1 MVRLVAMGDNVVD
14 CYVAN
19 GVMYPGG
26 NTLNVATY
34 VSRFGGQAAYVGRV
48 ANDPAG
54 RLIRSALSA
63 EGVDISHLLVSDEG
77 TTAYCIIGH
86 QNGDRVFLAFD
97 LGVSVFTPGA
107 DELDFIAGF
116 DAVHVGRS
124 SGLDGMLQAV
134 ASRTRLSYDF
144 STSRDAAH
152 IQAVAPLCYFAA
164 SSGGDLAEKDALELQ
179 RQLLDAGAEWA
190 LVTRG
195 KAGALL
201 SNKDMVYSVSAKS
214 VDVIDTLGAGDTFA
228 ARTLYGLLAGE
239 EPTQLLEAAAQASAD
254 TCRHFGALG
263 HGVPI
268 EIDANIDEMVP

>member
-1 MVRLVAMGDNVVD
+1 MGDNVVD

-19 GVMYPGG
+19 GMMYPGG

-34 VSRFGGQAAYVGRV
+34 VSRFGGKSAYVGHV

-54 RLIRSALSA
+54 RLIRSALMA
-63 EGVDISHLLVSDEG
+63 EGVDISHLQVSDEG

-86 QNGDRVFLAFD
+86 QNGDRVFLSFD
-97 LGVSVFTPGA
+97 LGVSVFTPSA
-107 DELDFIAGF
+107 DELDFVAGF

-134 ASRTRLSYDF
+134 ASRTQLSYDF
-144 STSRDAAH
+144 STSRDAAY
-152 IQAVAPLCYFAA
+152 IQAVAPLCFFAA
-164 SSGGDLAEKDALELQ
+164 ASGGDLAETDALGLQ

-201 SNKDMVYSVSAKS
+201 SNKDTVYSVSARPA
-214 VDVIDTLGAGDTFA
+214 DVVDTLGAGDTFA

-239 EPTQLLEAAAQASAD
+239 EPNQVLEAAARAAAE
-254 TCRHFGALG
+254 TCRNFGALG
-263 HGVPI
+263 HGAPI
-268 EIDANIDEMVP
+268 EIAADIAELVPAGV